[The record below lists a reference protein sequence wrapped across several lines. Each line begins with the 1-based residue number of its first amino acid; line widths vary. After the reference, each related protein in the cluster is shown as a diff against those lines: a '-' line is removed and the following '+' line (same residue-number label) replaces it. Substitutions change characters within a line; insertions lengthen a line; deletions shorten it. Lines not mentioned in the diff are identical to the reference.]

1 MKIKEGYCF
10 HSCCLL
16 NGEPLNFYLN
26 IREYNMTQ
34 LDYDTN
40 VICPLLDYVQGKL
53 IEIMFYHNIMIVL
66 IVFF

>member
-1 MKIKEGYCF
+1 
-10 HSCCLL
+10 
-16 NGEPLNFYLN
+16 
-26 IREYNMTQ
+26 MTQ

-66 IVFF
+66 IVFFFKI